1 MDLVI
6 PGGMGGQECL
16 AELRKED
23 PAVAAVATSG
33 YSDYPVMAGPE
44 KYGFDSALP
53 KPYSSEEFGRAME
66 QALAKAERRGRDNAD
81 KPRKRSKK

>member
-6 PGGMGGQECL
+6 PGGMGGRECL
-16 AELRKED
+16 EELRKED
-23 PAVAAVATSG
+23 PVVAAVATSG

-53 KPYSSEEFGRAME
+53 KPYSSEEFGN
-66 QALAKAERRGRDNAD
+66 ALVSALDKAAERSADRG
-81 KPRKRSKK
+81 KTRKRSRK